1 MNGYVSNIQRFSTQD
16 GPGLRTTVFLKGC
29 PLRCPWC
36 HNRETWLP
44 APSLLYYAKECVL
57 CGACAAACTKGVH
70 EFIGSQHLMRREKCA
85 ACGNCARECPTGALE
100 LRGETCTPEEL
111 LDLVCRDRPFYEQSG
126 GGVTFS
132 GGEPLMQ
139 FDFVKQCLHL
149 LRDEGVHICLDTSG
163 WGGHAAELA
172 PLVDLFLWDI
182 KHTDAE
188 KHRALTGVELAPI
201 LQSLRKTDE
210 RGAKIRIRCP
220 IIPEVNATEEHLRA
234 IGKIAQPLKHLEGID
249 LVPYHPLGM
258 SKSAALG
265 VDASEYRLLTA
276 EEKAFLLS
284 VLQGGV
290 KVPVQWL

>member
-111 LDLVCRDRPFYEQSG
+111 LDPVCRDRPFYEQSG

-149 LRDEGVHICLDTSG
+149 LRDGGVHICLDTSG

-172 PLVDLFLWDI
+172 PLVDLFLSN
-182 KHTDAE
+182 T
-188 KHRALTGVELAPI
+188 RM
-201 LQSLRKTDE
+201 RK
-210 RGAKIRIRCP
+210 
-220 IIPEVNATEEHLRA
+220 N
-234 IGKIAQPLKHLEGID
+234 
-249 LVPYHPLGM
+249 
-258 SKSAALG
+258 
-265 VDASEYRLLTA
+265 TA
-276 EEKAFLLS
+276 R
-284 VLQGGV
+284 
-290 KVPVQWL
+290 

>member
-149 LRDEGVHICLDTSG
+149 LRDGGVHICLDTSG

-188 KHRALTGVELAPI
+188 KHRALTGVELLRQ
-201 LQSLRKTDE
+201 LQETAVGRIDIMAGCGVKRWNIQEIHDRAGITVFHTTGRKGALDSGMRYRKQTVAMGLPSLSEYEIWQTDE
-210 RGAKIRIRCP
+210 DEFRACAEIVHSFAGAG
-220 IIPEVNATEEHLRA
+220 A
-234 IGKIAQPLKHLEGID
+234 
-249 LVPYHPLGM
+249 
-258 SKSAALG
+258 
-265 VDASEYRLLTA
+265 
-276 EEKAFLLS
+276 
-284 VLQGGV
+284 
-290 KVPVQWL
+290 